1 MHLGPLH
8 MQLRAAIS
16 FLGSGNASKRGFF
29 PNDLTYRDFFVLLHK
44 RNFFRMVPKGL
55 NAFGT
60 FAHAAE
66 SGN

>member
-1 MHLGPLH
+1 MPG
-8 MQLRAAIS
+8 
-16 FLGSGNASKRGFF
+16 GFF
-29 PNDLTYRDFFVLLHK
+29 PKDLPFFVLLHK
-44 RNFFRMVPKGL
+44 RNGVPKGL